1 MSRARRIGMA
11 LATGLVAVAALG
23 GSASGSMLAL
33 QDDQLPNLSGQALEQ
48 RLDLLKSTGTTVT
61 RVDILWGFVAPTQPA
76 DATDPGDP
84 AYDWAR
90 YDQIFKGLAARD
102 ITPIVDFYWTPKWA
116 SSTGDKAAAP
126 RVADASAF
134 AAAIARRYNGT
145 WPDGAGGTLPL
156 IRRIEIWN
164 EPNIATYWYPQC
176 RRQGRNFVLDS
187 ARQYA
192 ALLAASYSQVKAVS
206 PTAIVTGGVTGP
218 AGDEQCGALD
228 SSVGALTFTKEMVRN
243 HVPIDAWSMH
253 LYPIG
258 SPAQAYFMPSWR
270 SVPQIQAQVDRLNP
284 GAPIYVTETGYHTSY
299 NRYHRYFVS
308 EAQQAAWVTETKTVA
323 DRYPRVQV
331 AMWFNL
337 QDNPYWTGGLL
348 RQDMSQKPAWG
359 AFRQA
364 AAGEARPADWSR

>member
-1 MSRARRIGMA
+1 MRWLRVA
-11 LATGLVAVAALG
+11 LAVIAAAIAVTPAMGAQ
-23 GSASGSMLAL
+23 MAL
-33 QDDQLPNLSGQALEQ
+33 QDDQLPNLSGAALEQ
-48 RLDLLKSTGTTVT
+48 RLDLLQSTGTTIT

-76 DATDPGDP
+76 DAGNPGDP
-84 AYDWAR
+84 AYDWSR
-90 YDQIFKGLAARD
+90 YDQIFKGLRAHD

-116 SSTGDKAAAP
+116 SQSGDKNAAP
-126 RVADASAF
+126 RVADGAAF

-156 IRRIEIWN
+156 IRRLEIWN
-164 EPNIATYWYPQC
+164 EPNIATYWFPQC
-176 RRQGRNFVLDS
+176 RRQGGKFVLDS

-192 ALLAASYSQVKAVS
+192 ALLAASYAQIKAVS
-206 PTAIVTGGVTGP
+206 PTSIVTGGVTGP
-218 AGDEQCGALD
+218 VGDSTCDAAD
-228 SSVGALTFTKEMVRN
+228 SSVGSVTFAKEMVRN
-243 HVPIDAWSMH
+243 RVPLDAWSMH

-258 SPAQAYFMPSWR
+258 SPSQAYFVPSWKTI
-270 SVPQIQAQVDRLNP
+270 PQIQAQVDRLQP

-308 EAQQAAWVTETKTVA
+308 ERQQKSWLTQTQQVA
-323 DRYPRVQV
+323 NRYPRVEV

-348 RQDMSQKPAWG
+348 REDLSQKPAWD

-364 AAGEARPADWSR
+364 TAGQSRPADWSR